1 MYMNVK
7 YLICALFLGYGL
19 TTLAQSTHE
28 AEIRQWQKELN
39 EEFSDPDSSPLTAKE
54 IKKFKGLE
62 FYPINEAYRVEA
74 TLEILQNQQPFTI
87 PTSSQQQKVFVK
99 YAIAR
104 FELMGQAFEF
114 PLYQSLQLQQSEEY
128 KDYLFAPF
136 TDETNGFETYGG
148 GRYMDLRI
156 PEGNTL
162 VIDFNKA
169 YNPSCAYSPNYN
181 CPIPPRENDLTLE
194 VKAGV
199 KAWED
204 H

>member
-19 TTLAQSTHE
+19 TTLAQSTYE

-104 FELMGQAFEF
+104 FELLGQAFEF

-162 VIDFNKA
+162 MIDFNKA

>member
-19 TTLAQSTHE
+19 TTLAQSTYE

-39 EEFSDPDSSPLTAKE
+39 EEFTDPDSSPLTAKE

-74 TLEILQNQQPFTI
+74 KLEILQNQQPFTI

>member
-7 YLICALFLGYGL
+7 YLICALFLGYGI
-19 TTLAQSTHE
+19 TTMAQSTYE

-104 FELMGQAFEF
+104 FELLGQAFEF

>member
-19 TTLAQSTHE
+19 TTLAQSTYE

>member
-1 MYMNVK
+1 
-7 YLICALFLGYGL
+7 
-19 TTLAQSTHE
+19 
-28 AEIRQWQKELN
+28 
-39 EEFSDPDSSPLTAKE
+39 
-54 IKKFKGLE
+54 
-62 FYPINEAYRVEA
+62 
-74 TLEILQNQQPFTI
+74 
-87 PTSSQQQKVFVK
+87 
-99 YAIAR
+99 
-104 FELMGQAFEF
+104 
-114 PLYQSLQLQQSEEY
+114 
-128 KDYLFAPF
+128 
-136 TDETNGFETYGG
+136 
-148 GRYMDLRI
+148 MDLRI

>member
-19 TTLAQSTHE
+19 TTLAQSTYE

-62 FYPINEAYRVEA
+62 FYPINEAYRVQA

>member
-7 YLICALFLGYGL
+7 YLICALFLGYGI
-19 TTLAQSTHE
+19 TTLAQSTYE

-39 EEFSDPDSSPLTAKE
+39 EEFTDPDSSPLTAKE

>member
-1 MYMNVK
+1 MYTNIK
-7 YLICALFLGYGL
+7 YLICTLFLCCGISA
-19 TTLAQSTHE
+19 LAQTAYE

-74 TLEILQNQQPFTI
+74 KLEILQNEQPFTI

-104 FELMGQAFEF
+104 FELLGQAFEF

-128 KDYLFAPF
+128 QDYLFAPF

-156 PEGNTL
+156 PEGDTL
-162 VIDFNKA
+162 IIDFNKA

-199 KAWED
+199 KAWEE

>member
-19 TTLAQSTHE
+19 TTLAQSTYE

-39 EEFSDPDSSPLTAKE
+39 EEFTDPDSSPLTAKE

-74 TLEILQNQQPFTI
+74 KLEILQNQQPFTI

-148 GRYMDLRI
+148 GRYIDLRI

>member
-19 TTLAQSTHE
+19 TTMAQSTYE

-87 PTSSQQQKVFVK
+87 PTSSQQQKIFVK

-104 FELMGQAFEF
+104 FELLGQAFEF

>member
-1 MYMNVK
+1 MYTNIK
-7 YLICALFLGYGL
+7 YLICTLFLCCSI
-19 TTLAQSTHE
+19 TALAQTAYE

-74 TLEILQNQQPFTI
+74 KLEILQNEQPFTI

-104 FELMGQAFEF
+104 FELLGQAFEF

-128 KDYLFAPF
+128 QDYLFAPF

-199 KAWED
+199 KAWEE

>member
-1 MYMNVK
+1 MNVK

-19 TTLAQSTHE
+19 TTLAQSTYE

-62 FYPINEAYRVEA
+62 FYPINEAYRVQA

>member
-1 MYMNVK
+1 MNVK

-19 TTLAQSTHE
+19 TTLAQSTYE

-104 FELMGQAFEF
+104 FELLGQAFEF

-162 VIDFNKA
+162 MIDFNKA